1 MKSKMIMEWLI
12 ENWFLILAILSCGVV
27 GICFVFRFLGMP
39 TEKQKKKVR
48 EWLVWACIEAERA
61 LQSGTG
67 QLKLREV
74 WNLFCAVPAFT
85 WVARIIS
92 FEVFSVWVS
101 ESLTEVKQM
110 LISNKALAEYVYGKD
125 NAVEEVA
132 KIKSQMGDSR

>member
-1 MKSKMIMEWLI
+1 MKTKIIMDWLI
-12 ENWFLILAILSCGVV
+12 ENWFLIVALLSCVAV
-27 GICFVFRFLGMP
+27 LISLVFRFLGMP

-92 FEVFSVWVS
+92 FEENASVC
-101 ESLTEVKQM
+101 T
-110 LISNKALAEYVYGKD
+110 
-125 NAVEEVA
+125 
-132 KIKSQMGDSR
+132 

>member
-74 WNLFCAVPAFT
+74 WNILFCT
-85 WVARIIS
+85 WLLHGLQGNYF
-92 FEVFSVWVS
+92 FEEFSR
-101 ESLTEVKQM
+101 LG
-110 LISNKALAEYVYGKD
+110 I
-125 NAVEEVA
+125 
-132 KIKSQMGDSR
+132 

>member
-1 MKSKMIMEWLI
+1 MDWLI
-12 ENWFLILAILSCGVV
+12 ENWFLIVALLSCVAV
-27 GICFVFRFLGMP
+27 LISLVFRFLGMP

-85 WVARIIS
+85 WVARVVS
-92 FEVFSVWVS
+92 FEEFSDWVS
-101 ESLTEVKQM
+101 EALTEVKQM
-110 LISNKALAEYVYGKD
+110 LISNKSLAEYVYGKD

>member
-1 MKSKMIMEWLI
+1 MKSKIIMEWLI
-12 ENWFLILAILSCGVV
+12 ENWFLIVALLSCGVV

-61 LQSGTG
+61 LQSGIG

-85 WVARIIS
+85 WVARVIS
-92 FEVFSVWVS
+92 FEEFSDWVS
-101 ESLTEVKQM
+101 DALYEAKQM
-110 LISNKALAEYVYGKD
+110 LISNKTLAEYVYGKD
-125 NAVEEVA
+125 NADAEVE
-132 KIKSQMGDSR
+132 KLRKQIGG